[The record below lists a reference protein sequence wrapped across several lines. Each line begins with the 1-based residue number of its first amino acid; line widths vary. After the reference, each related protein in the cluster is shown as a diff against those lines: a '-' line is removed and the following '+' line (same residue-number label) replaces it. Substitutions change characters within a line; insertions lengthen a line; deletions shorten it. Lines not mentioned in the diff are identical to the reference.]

1 MAGNRILYTYALF
14 FAFILFVLFDLYLF
28 HLLLIFLIILP
39 LVSLLAALPMRKN
52 LRYALEIE
60 DDIMPKGVCGIRLSA
75 RNNSPFPCAGVRF
88 TLERHNALGRVGER
102 YTESA
107 EDIVQ
112 FPLGPLRAHVM
123 SPSVKMSHCGRVDLF
138 IRRVQV
144 LDTLGLFALNVS
156 SKNGANPA
164 GSVYVL
170 PELQSRSIQ
179 TDEAADLGL
188 DSASY
193 STGKAGGDPSEIF
206 QLRDYREGDPRHS
219 VHWKLSSRMNRLIVR
234 EFGLPLNP
242 SLHFLLELR
251 EDSTPDAAESMLGT
265 MLAFSEYLMAR
276 DVTHS
281 VSWISEEG
289 GLRTMP
295 VTGPEALASVLHDL
309 LALPGQARWSTLE
322 RFATEGAARA
332 DTHLIYLVAGSVWG
346 AAGDEEGARLL
357 ATLTEL
363 GICRRFTLMPDA
375 CDDATAG
382 ALRDL
387 GCEVQLLDGSVPG
400 AETEADE

>member
-1 MAGNRILYTYALF
+1 MAGNRIFYTYALF
-14 FAFILFVLFDLYLF
+14 FVLILFVLFDLYLF
-28 HLLLIFLIILP
+28 HLLLIVLLILP

-52 LRYALEIE
+52 LRYSLEIE
-60 DDIMPKGVCGIRLSA
+60 DDIQPKGVCGIRISA
-75 RNNSPFPCAGVRF
+75 RNNSMFPCAGVRF
-88 TLERHNALGRVGER
+88 TLERHNALGRIGDR

-107 EDIVQ
+107 EDVVQ
-112 FPLGPLRAHVM
+112 FPLGPMRSHTM
-123 SPSVKMSHCGRVDLF
+123 EPSVKMAHCGRVDLF

-144 LDTLGLFALNVS
+144 LDTLGLFALNIAP
-156 SKNGANPA
+156 KNAADPA

-170 PELQSRSIQ
+170 PELQQRSIQ

-188 DSASY
+188 DSAHY
-193 STGKAGGDPSEIF
+193 STEKAGGDPSEIF

-251 EDSTPDAAESMLGT
+251 EDATPEAAEAMLGT

-281 VSWISEEG
+281 ISWIGEEG
-289 GLRTMP
+289 SLRTVP

-309 LALPGQARWSTLE
+309 LALPGQARWSTLSH
-322 RFATEGAARA
+322 FASEGGARA
-332 DTHLIYLVAGSVWG
+332 DTHLVYMIAGSIWS
-346 AAGDEEGARLL
+346 AADVEGAKLL
-357 ATLTEL
+357 AALTSTGL
-363 GICRRFTLMPDA
+363 CRRLTLMPDA
-375 CDDATAG
+375 CDDASAD

-387 GCEVQLLDGSVPG
+387 GCEVQLLNGRVPG
-400 AETEADE
+400 AETDADL

>member
-1 MAGNRILYTYALF
+1 MAGNRIFYTYALF
-14 FAFILFVLFDLYLF
+14 FVLILFILFDLYLF
-28 HLLLIFLIILP
+28 HLLLIFLLILP

-52 LRYALEIE
+52 LRYSLEIE
-60 DDIMPKGVCGIRLSA
+60 DDILPKGVCGIRLSA
-75 RNNSPFPCAGVRF
+75 RNNSLFPCAGVRF
-88 TLERHNALGRVGER
+88 TLERHNALGRIGER
-102 YTESA
+102 YSESA

-112 FPLGPLRAHVM
+112 FPLGPMRTHTM
-123 SPSVKMSHCGRVDLF
+123 EPSVKMAHCGRVDLF
-138 IRRVQV
+138 VRRVQV
-144 LDTLGLFALNVS
+144 LDTLGLFALNVAQ
-156 SKNGANPA
+156 KNNAAPA

-170 PELQSRSIQ
+170 PELQQRSIQ

-188 DSASY
+188 DSARY
-193 STGKAGGDPSEIF
+193 STIKAGGDPSEVF

-251 EDSTPDAAESMLGT
+251 EDATPDAAEAMLGT

-276 DVTHS
+276 EVTHCI
-281 VSWISEEG
+281 SWIGEEG
-289 GLRTMP
+289 GLRTVP

-309 LALPGQARWSTLE
+309 LALPGQARWSTLS
-322 RFATEGAARA
+322 RFASEGGSRA
-332 DTHLIYLVAGSVWG
+332 DTHLVYMIAGSVWN
-346 AAGDEEGARLL
+346 ANDVEGAKLL
-357 ATLTEL
+357 ATLTSIGL
-363 GICRRFTLMPDA
+363 CRRLTLMPDA
-375 CDDATAG
+375 CDDASAE

-400 AETEADE
+400 AETEADV